1 MKILKLLEKQ
11 LHNKDYLLLHLKS
24 FRFYKGSE
32 VIISIHGTTNRV
44 LSSSSSYIVDVVM
57 WPYFG

>member
-1 MKILKLLEKQ
+1 MKILRLLEKQ

-57 WPYFG
+57 